1 MKAITDDILAGIVL
15 DRTEHDPDANEVL
28 VADREE
34 SDEEPLERVQT
45 DTTLTDEGE
54 ISTANANQHEADK
67 SVANLSDPLRGYL
80 QDIGRRKLLTA
91 QQEIELGQRMDEGRT
106 ASGRLESGE
115 SLTAKER
122 KALHGTAQDGE
133 RARELMTESNL
144 RLVVSIAKRW
154 QGRGLPL
161 FDLIQEGN
169 IGLIKAVERFDYRR
183 GFRFSTYATWWIRQS
198 IARGVSEQG
207 HTIRLPVHIGEM
219 SSRVERAGH
228 RLLQKLGRDATVD
241 ELAAETVLPTA
252 KVEQIIKLWQQPASI
267 DAPIGEDG
275 ATLGDF
281 VAEEDAQTPVDIV
294 SQSMLRERMAS
305 VLGSLSARERL
316 VLELRYGI
324 RDGKEYTLR
333 EAGEVMG
340 ITRERVRQIQATA
353 MRHLRYVRYREK
365 LDGYIED

>member
-1 MKAITDDILAGIVL
+1 MKAITDDILAGIALDQTQVVL
-15 DRTEHDPDANEVL
+15 DANEIL
-28 VADREE
+28 ATDREE
-34 SDEEPLERVQT
+34 SDEEPLEGVQA

-54 ISTANANQHEADK
+54 ISTANANQREADK
-67 SVANLSDPLRGYL
+67 SAANMNDPLRGYL

-106 ASGRLESGE
+106 ASSRLESGE

-122 KALHGTAQDGE
+122 KELLETVQDGE
-133 RARELMTESNL
+133 GARKLMTESNL
-144 RLVVSIAKRW
+144 RLVVSIAKRY

-169 IGLIKAVERFDYRR
+169 IGLLKAVERFDYRR

-207 HTIRLPVHIGEM
+207 HTIRLPVHVGEM
-219 SSRVERAGH
+219 SSRVERASH

-241 ELAAETVLPTA
+241 ELAAETELPTV
-252 KVEQIIKLWQQPASI
+252 KVEQVMKLWQQPASI

-281 VAEEDAQTPVDIV
+281 VAEEDAQSPVDIV
-294 SQSMLRERMAS
+294 SQSMLRERITS

-333 EAGEVMG
+333 EAGEIMG
-340 ITRERVRQIQATA
+340 ITRERVRQIQAAA
-353 MRHLRYVRYREK
+353 MRHLRYTRYREK

>member
-1 MKAITDDILAGIVL
+1 MKAITGDILAGIALDQTEENLNANGVL
-15 DRTEHDPDANEVL
+15 A
-28 VADREE
+28 ADREE
-34 SDEEPLERVQT
+34 SDEEPLEGVQA

-54 ISTANANQHEADK
+54 ISATNANQREADK
-67 SVANLSDPLRGYL
+67 SAANMNDPLRGYL

-91 QQEIELGQRMDEGRT
+91 PQEIELGQRMDEGRT
-106 ASGRLESGE
+106 ASRRLESGE
-115 SLTAKER
+115 SVTAKVR
-122 KALHGTAQDGE
+122 KELLETIQDGE
-133 RARELMTESNL
+133 RARKLMTESNL
-144 RLVVSIAKRW
+144 RLVVSIAKRY

-169 IGLIKAVERFDYRR
+169 IGLLKAVERFDYRR

-207 HTIRLPVHIGEM
+207 HTIRLPVHVGEM
-219 SSRVERAGH
+219 SARVERASH

-241 ELAAETVLPTA
+241 ELAAETELPTA
-252 KVEQIIKLWQQPASI
+252 KVEQVMKLWQQPASI

-281 VAEEDAQTPVDIV
+281 VAEEDAQSPVDIV
-294 SQSMLRERMAS
+294 AQSMLRERIAS

-333 EAGEVMG
+333 EAGEIMG

-353 MRHLRYVRYREK
+353 MRHLRYARYREK